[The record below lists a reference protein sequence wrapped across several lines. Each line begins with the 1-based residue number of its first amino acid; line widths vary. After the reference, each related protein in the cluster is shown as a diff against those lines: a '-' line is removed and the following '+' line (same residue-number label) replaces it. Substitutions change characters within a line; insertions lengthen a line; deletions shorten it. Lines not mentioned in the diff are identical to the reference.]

1 MVTQRLHMDMWT
13 LLDLVNARL
22 KSINNNSLKSAYCM
36 VKQARIVFDKGLFN
50 PTWVV
55 MPQEVYIR
63 HPPVKC
69 HITAPIGL
77 KFVFDLMWCV

>member
-1 MVTQRLHMDMWT
+1 MDMWT

-55 MPQEVYIR
+55 MPQEVY
-63 HPPVKC
+63 
-69 HITAPIGL
+69 
-77 KFVFDLMWCV
+77 